1 MTDITDEKRSGKRDH
16 DERPALRTYFV
27 NGERLRTTEER
38 LTVREI
44 LKDAGFTPVKDYRL
58 SRDSDHRVFEHHG
71 AEVPIRDGEKF
82 TATFV
87 GPTPTS

>member
-1 MTDITDEKRSGKRDH
+1 MTDMTDEKHSDKRDH
-16 DERPALRTYFV
+16 DKRPALATYFV
-27 NGERLRTTEER
+27 NGEKLRTTEKR

-44 LKDAGFTPVKDYRL
+44 LKDAGFTPVKEYRL
-58 SRDSDHRVFEHHG
+58 SRDFDHHVFERYDT
-71 AEVPIRDGEKF
+71 EVPIRDGEKF

>member
-1 MTDITDEKRSGKRDH
+1 MTHLTDQKHGDKRDH
-16 DERPALRTYFV
+16 DKNPVLKTYFV
-27 NGERLRTTEER
+27 NGEKLRTKEKL

-58 SRDSDHRVFEHHG
+58 SRDSDHHVFEHYG

>member
-1 MTDITDEKRSGKRDH
+1 MTDMTDEKRSDKHHHDKR
-16 DERPALRTYFV
+16 PVLSTYFV
-27 NGERLRTTEER
+27 NGEQLRTTEKQ

-44 LKDAGFTPVKDYRL
+44 LEDAGFTPVKEYRL
-58 SRDSDHRVFEHHG
+58 IQDSDHHVFEHYG
-71 AEVPIRDGEKF
+71 AEVPIRQGDKF

>member
-1 MTDITDEKRSGKRDH
+1 MTDMTDEKRSNTHNHEKR
-16 DERPALRTYFV
+16 PVLTTYFV
-27 NGERLRTTEER
+27 NGEQLRTTEKQ

-44 LKDAGFTPVKDYRL
+44 LNDAGFTPVKEYRL
-58 SRDSDHRVFEHHG
+58 SRDSDHGVFEHYG
-71 AEVPIRDGEKF
+71 AEVSIRDGDKF